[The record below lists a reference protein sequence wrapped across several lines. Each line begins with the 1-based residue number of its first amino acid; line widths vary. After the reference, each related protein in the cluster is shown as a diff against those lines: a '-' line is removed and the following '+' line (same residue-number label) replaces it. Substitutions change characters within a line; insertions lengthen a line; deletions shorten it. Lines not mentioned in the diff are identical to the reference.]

1 MGMQRRLN
9 SRTGCNA
16 GEPSSTH
23 VHADLAT
30 TGPANGSLTPHGM
43 PARMPHLEID
53 MNLTSFMRGTTVAL
67 ALASCAGLA
76 LANGDIYSRLFEMRQ
91 MDRDKDGMVS
101 KQEFLDMVAKA
112 WDMKAAEMKV
122 KGRMSPE
129 QLRELEKTLGRS
141 IGAPSGT

>member
-1 MGMQRRLN
+1 
-9 SRTGCNA
+9 
-16 GEPSSTH
+16 
-23 VHADLAT
+23 
-30 TGPANGSLTPHGM
+30 
-43 PARMPHLEID
+43 